1 MMMIQAW
8 LMKKRN
14 DVDDD
19 DDDDDEDEDEDEDED
34 VSGVMMMLL

>member
-19 DDDDDEDEDEDEDED
+19 DDEDEDEDA
-34 VSGVMMMLL
+34 SGVMMML